1 MLRQAQHYIAN
12 TNCHGAVK
20 INIMLKNV
28 MLSEVEVFQNHKIQ
42 KQKTSPNS
50 EEVSLFLNLNLL
62 FHRNLIHKNVS
73 FSTCTLMPFWKFSEV
88 IRFYF
93 YISCFSW
100 KNRCSEIFYLNI
112 GIFRIDIIL

>member
-1 MLRQAQHYIAN
+1 MLRQAQHDIAN

-42 KQKTSPNS
+42 KQKTSPKS
-50 EEVSLFLNLNLL
+50 EEVSLFLNCEFL
-62 FHRNLIHKNVS
+62 FHRNFIHKNIS
-73 FSTCTLMPFWKFSEV
+73 FTTCTLMPVRKFTEM

-93 YISCFSW
+93 HKTGFSR
-100 KNRCSEIFYLNI
+100 KNHRSEIFHLNI
-112 GIFRIDIIL
+112 RVFRIDIIL